1 MIIKF
6 FKKNNEAGILNN
18 PLSSI
23 DYLLNER
30 VIKGTARV
38 LKGDENLTRAILK
51 SFKSKNPACVGCL
64 SFSEKDLSQE
74 VKDAIMQDFENTLL
88 TPEMQGRYNVLWVE
102 HIDKGRLELNFV
114 IPSIDLKS
122 KKVFTPYYH
131 PTDFKKIDLWGD
143 FVNLKHNLTNPK
155 DPTREQNLKDINH
168 NSKKF
173 NDHKALDNH
182 FKELTAKGLFNNRDE
197 LINYIKSD
205 LCDYVEITRQGENY
219 FSLKFKNEKKATRY
233 KGGIYQNG
241 EYGDIC
247 REIIE
252 KRKGFAESNGQAN
265 AERINEL
272 RKQIDTRIEYKAK
285 QYREKHA
292 REIRNDKG
300 GSKEFN
306 HLSTME
312 ISSNISNSLHNST
325 NTSAI
330 LPNATLSTETMG
342 KERKHDNNTKE
353 LNNANRQHG
362 KHLYNN
368 NQGLNN
374 ATSNDINR
382 FAERKRSF
390 ERRERAIKL
399 RKLQSNYREQQAHAR
414 ARQLNEQNE
423 RIREHK
429 RAVENLERAIK
440 QDLPRKI
447 RQRNNKLRQLS
458 LKRLKR
464 AFERFS
470 SYYDLIKTRFNKLR
484 DKNQQCE
491 HRRDGVI
498 RTLQDEIANGTGRAF
513 ERSRDNFKKG
523 LEIIKERQR
532 QRTRT
537 LYR

>member
-30 VIKGTARV
+30 VTKGTARV

-155 DPTREQNLKDINH
+155 DPAREQSLKNINH

-205 LCDYVEITRQGENY
+205 LCDYVEITRQGKNY

-233 KGGIYQNG
+233 KGGIYQDG
-241 EYGDIC
+241 EYANIC

-252 KRKGFAESNGQAN
+252 KGKGFTENNGRAN
-265 AERINEL
+265 AERIDEL
-272 RKQIDTRIEYKAK
+272 RKQIDARIEYKAK

-292 REIRNDKG
+292 RETRDDRIRN
-300 GSKEFN
+300 KEFN
-306 HLSTME
+306 HLSAME
-312 ISSNISNSLHNST
+312 ISSNISNSLYNST
-325 NTSAI
+325 NANTI
-330 LPNATLSTETMG
+330 LPNTALSTETMG
-342 KERKHDNNTKE
+342 KERKHNPNSQE
-353 LNNANRQHG
+353 LNNTNRQHG

-429 RAVENLERAIK
+429 RAVENLERTIK
-440 QDLPRKI
+440 QDLQRKI
-447 RQRNNKLRQLS
+447 RERNNRLRKLNISRFKKIFDRLCPKFETLKSGINEFYKQYREYRQ
-458 LKRLKR
+458 
-464 AFERFS
+464 
-470 SYYDLIKTRFNKLR
+470 
-484 DKNQQCE
+484 
-491 HRRDGVI
+491 RRNGVI
-498 RTLQDEIANGTGRAF
+498 QQLQNEIATGTGTAF
-513 ERSRDNFKKG
+513 ERSRNSFKQE
-523 LEIIKERQR
+523 LEIIKEKQR
-532 QRTRT
+532 QRVRT
-537 LYR
+537 LHR